1 MALIAHICTKAYL
14 IFSAVLGVNVRLF
27 CSLHACYLCWTAG
40 CFSTDGSAL
49 FFLAMS
55 TFPPLFLCPLLFACA
70 CPPLLAEIAQLSPDQ
85 VMRMSILGTEFWLF
99 WSFFA
104 VCLCWLL
111 VVFCSFLCAFTS
123 VSLFL
128 SILFKPFKCSLSL
141 SHQISRSNT

>member
-55 TFPPLFLCPLLFACA
+55 TFPPLSLCPLLFACA

-85 VMRMSILGTEFWLF
+85 VMRMSILGTEF
-99 WSFFA
+99 
-104 VCLCWLL
+104 
-111 VVFCSFLCAFTS
+111 
-123 VSLFL
+123 
-128 SILFKPFKCSLSL
+128 
-141 SHQISRSNT
+141 